1 MAPVLSGAM
10 AGSRVPRPFAVGLVS
25 MALAALVGAL
35 AWQVASDE
43 GDGAPE
49 PTVLTIGDDGGTV
62 PQVEVTG
69 EPAPD
74 FTYEQLGSGEEVDF
88 ATFRDGRPAL
98 VNFFAEWCVP
108 CVREM
113 PTLQEAYEA
122 YGDEVAFLG
131 LSYNESAEDALAL
144 VERTGVTYK
153 TGRDPAGDVLTA
165 FSAVGMPT
173 TVFIAADGTVTT
185 AHTGEITP
193 AQLTDELEALL
204 A

>member
-1 MAPVLSGAM
+1 M
-10 AGSRVPRPFAVGLVS
+10 AGSRVRRPFAVGLVS
-25 MALAALVGAL
+25 MVLAGLIAAL
-35 AWQVASDE
+35 AWQVAGDE
-43 GDGAPE
+43 DDGVPQ

-62 PQVEVTG
+62 PQVELTG

-74 FTYEQLGSGEEVDF
+74 FAYEQLGTGTEVDF
-88 ATFRDGRPAL
+88 DAFRDGRPAL

-113 PTLQEAYEA
+113 PALQDAFEA

-144 VERTGVTYK
+144 IEQTGVTYE
-153 TGRDPAGDVLTA
+153 TGRDPAGDILTA

-193 AQLTDELEALL
+193 DQLTEELEALL
-204 A
+204 T